1 MHVTTTHYEDFKR
14 FVTGVGVAP
23 PPAFDPATGEPMAG
37 SAAPPVP
44 EAPKLDPNAP
54 KKPAS
59 APEPKAK
66 AKAGPKMDGAVY
78 HWGGTPANGAWGCAL
93 VSGDFKNV
101 VQSGSLDG
109 KEPKTFAAD
118 FPDAVQLDGALSIA

>member
-23 PPAFDPATGEPMAG
+23 PPLDKPDPD
-37 SAAPPVP
+37 APVDANPVP
-44 EAPKLDPNAP
+44 
-54 KKPAS
+54 
-59 APEPKAK
+59 APEPKG
-66 AKAGPKMDGAVY
+66 KAGPKMAGAVY

-93 VSGDFKNV
+93 VSADFKNT

-109 KEPKTFAAD
+109 VEPKTFAAD
-118 FPDAVQLDGALSIA
+118 FPDAVKLDGALTIS